1 MKNLLTAAAA
11 AAAAVTLT
19 ATSAWAG
26 TINQGDRVRN
36 QEWMTCTVGYVQDGS
51 AYTAGHCGKTGDTMF
66 NFQTNEQI
74 GTLDS
79 HFSYAGGEDWAE
91 ITLNDTT
98 DAGENI
104 YSGNQVVSPE
114 DIEVGDTIHSY
125 GGKTGQQYT
134 GTVTRTDGH
143 QVLAT
148 GEAGGLPGDSG
159 GPAWID
165 GKGLVGVYSSYYTD
179 GAPEDK
185 YAVGFH
191 PVAPEGAPRYE
202 AAPEDVPEENP
213 APAPDAD
220 QGDAE
225 AESGDI
231 NPAPE
236 ESPETDKPETNK
248 PETEKV
254 EPKPESDKPETDK
267 PETDKPETDK
277 PETDKPETDKPESDK
292 PETDKPESDKPE
304 TDKPETDKPE
314 SDKPET
320 DKPEPKPESDKP
332 ETEKVEPKPES
343 DKPET
348 DKPETDK
355 PETDKPET
363 DKPESDKPETEK
375 VEPKPETDKPE
386 SDKPET
392 DKPEAEGDTKDDVH
406 YEEAPLGS
414 EDAYIEVNDFNDTAF
429 HGARGEVE
437 TTESDA
443 TSENTSDNEA
453 ENLVDNSAE
462 NTSEN
467 AADTVPEDA
476 ANDTRDTAASD
487 QDNESRTLASTGVGN
502 WVVPVSILAVVLII
516 AGGVAVFRS
525 RKK

>member
-1 MKNLLTAAAA
+1 MKNFLTAAAA

-19 ATSAWAG
+19 AASAWAG

-36 QEWMTCTVGYVQDGS
+36 QEWDTCTVGYVQTGS

-74 GTLDS
+74 GTLNS
-79 HFSYAGGEDWAE
+79 HYSYPGGEDWAE

-98 DAGENI
+98 TAGENT

-191 PVAPEGAPRYE
+191 PVVPEGAPRYE
-202 AAPEDVPEENP
+202 AAPEEVPEENP
-213 APAPDAD
+213 VPAPDVD
-220 QGDAE
+220 HGDAE
-225 AESGDI
+225 AESGDTA
-231 NPAPE
+231 PAPE
-236 ESPETDKPETNK
+236 ESPD
-248 PETEKV
+248 
-254 EPKPESDKPETDK
+254 TDK
-267 PETDKPETDK
+267 PETDKPETEKPETEKPETESPVVDQPETDKPETESPVVDQPETEK
-277 PETDKPETDKPESDK
+277 PETDKPETESPVVDQPETEKPETESPVVDQPETEK
-292 PETDKPESDKPE
+292 PETESPVVDQPETDKS
-304 TDKPETDKPE
+304 
-314 SDKPET
+314 
-320 DKPEPKPESDKP
+320 
-332 ETEKVEPKPES
+332 ETEKE
-343 DKPET
+343 
-348 DKPETDK
+348 
-355 PETDKPET
+355 
-363 DKPESDKPETEK
+363 
-375 VEPKPETDKPE
+375 
-386 SDKPET
+386 
-392 DKPEAEGDTKDDVH
+392 EAEDSVEDGVH

-414 EDAYIEVNDFNDTAF
+414 EDAYIEVKDFDDTAL

-437 TTESDA
+437 TTESGA
-443 TSENTSDNEA
+443 ASETTLDNEA
-453 ENLVDNSAE
+453 ETSIDNSAE
-462 NTSEN
+462 NTSDN
-467 AADTVPEDA
+467 TVDTMPEDTA
-476 ANDTRDTAASD
+476 KDTQDTAAAG
-487 QDNESRTLASTGVGN
+487 QDKGSESRTLANTGVGS

-516 AGGVAVFRS
+516 AGGVVAFRN
-525 RKK
+525 RNKK

>member
-1 MKNLLTAAAA
+1 MYRTAPPTPQDTAARRATPCSTSKPTNRSA
-11 AAAAVTLT
+11 LST
-19 ATSAWAG
+19 ATSP
-26 TINQGDRVRN
+26 T
-36 QEWMTCTVGYVQDGS
+36 
-51 AYTAGHCGKTGDTMF
+51 H
-66 NFQTNEQI
+66 
-74 GTLDS
+74 
-79 HFSYAGGEDWAE
+79 
-91 ITLNDTT
+91 TT

-267 PETDKPETDK
+267 PE
-277 PETDKPETDKPESDK
+277 SDK

-320 DKPEPKPESDKP
+320 DKPE
-332 ETEKVEPKPES
+332 TEKVEPKPES
-343 DKPET
+343 
-348 DKPETDK
+348 
-355 PETDKPET
+355 
-363 DKPESDKPETEK
+363 
-375 VEPKPETDKPE
+375 DKPE

>member
-1 MKNLLTAAAA
+1 MKNFLTAAAA
-11 AAAAVTLT
+11 AAAAATLT
-19 ATSAWAG
+19 AASAWAG

-36 QEWMTCTVGYVQDGS
+36 QEWDTCTVGYVQTGS

-74 GTLDS
+74 GTLNS
-79 HFSYAGGEDWAE
+79 HYSYPGGEDWAE
-91 ITLNDTT
+91 ITLNDTAT
-98 DAGENI
+98 AGENT

-191 PVAPEGAPRYE
+191 SVAPEEAPRYE
-202 AAPEDVPEENP
+202 AAPEEVPEENP
-213 APAPDAD
+213 VPAPDVD
-220 QGDAE
+220 RGDAE
-225 AESGDI
+225 AESGDTA
-231 NPAPE
+231 PEPE
-236 ESPETDKPETNK
+236 ESPETDKPETESPVVDQPETDK

-254 EPKPESDKPETDK
+254 EPKPETEKPETEKVEPKPETDKPETESPVVDQPETDK

-277 PETDKPETDKPESDK
+277 PETESPVVDQPETDKS
-292 PETDKPESDKPE
+292 
-304 TDKPETDKPE
+304 
-314 SDKPET
+314 
-320 DKPEPKPESDKP
+320 
-332 ETEKVEPKPES
+332 ETEKE
-343 DKPET
+343 
-348 DKPETDK
+348 
-355 PETDKPET
+355 
-363 DKPESDKPETEK
+363 
-375 VEPKPETDKPE
+375 
-386 SDKPET
+386 
-392 DKPEAEGDTKDDVH
+392 EAEDSAEDGVH

-414 EDAYIEVNDFNDTAF
+414 EDAYIEVNDFDDTTL

-437 TTESDA
+437 NTESGA
-443 TSENTSDNEA
+443 TSETALDNEA
-453 ENLVDNSAE
+453 ETSIDNSAE
-462 NTSEN
+462 NTSDN
-467 AADTVPEDA
+467 TVDTMPEDTA
-476 ANDTRDTAASD
+476 KDTQDTAAAG
-487 QDNESRTLASTGVGN
+487 QDKGSESRTLANTGVGS

-516 AGGVAVFRS
+516 AGGVVAFRN
-525 RKK
+525 RNKK

>member
-1 MKNLLTAAAA
+1 MKNFLTAAAA

-19 ATSAWAG
+19 AASAWAG

-36 QEWMTCTVGYVQDGS
+36 QEWDTCTVGYVQTGS

-74 GTLDS
+74 GTLNS
-79 HFSYAGGEDWAE
+79 HYSYPGGEDWAE

-98 DAGENI
+98 TAGENT

-191 PVAPEGAPRYE
+191 SVAPEGAPRYE
-202 AAPEDVPEENP
+202 AAPEEVPEENP
-213 APAPDAD
+213 VPAPDVD
-220 QGDAE
+220 HGDAE
-225 AESGDI
+225 AESGDTA
-231 NPAPE
+231 PAPE
-236 ESPETDKPETNK
+236 ESPDTDKT
-248 PETEKV
+248 ETESPV
-254 EPKPESDKPETDK
+254 VDQPETDK

-277 PETDKPETDKPESDK
+277 
-292 PETDKPESDKPE
+292 
-304 TDKPETDKPE
+304 
-314 SDKPET
+314 
-320 DKPEPKPESDKP
+320 
-332 ETEKVEPKPES
+332 
-343 DKPET
+343 
-348 DKPETDK
+348 
-355 PETDKPET
+355 
-363 DKPESDKPETEK
+363 

-386 SDKPET
+386 TEKPETESPVVDQPETEKIETDKTETESLVVDQPETEKPETEKVEPKTETEKPETESPVVDQPET
-392 DKPEAEGDTKDDVH
+392 DKSETEKEEAEDSAEDGVH

-414 EDAYIEVNDFNDTAF
+414 EDAYIEVKDFDDTTL

-437 TTESDA
+437 TTESGA
-443 TSENTSDNEA
+443 TSETTLDNEA
-453 ENLVDNSAE
+453 ETSIDNSAE
-462 NTSEN
+462 NTPN
-467 AADTVPEDA
+467 NTTDTVPEDTVE
-476 ANDTRDTAASD
+476 DTQGTTAAG
-487 QDNESRTLASTGVGN
+487 QDKGSESRTLASTGVGS
-502 WVVPVSILAVVLII
+502 WVVPVSILAIILII
-516 AGGVAVFRS
+516 AGGVVVFRN

>member
-1 MKNLLTAAAA
+1 MKNFLTAAAA

-19 ATSAWAG
+19 AASAWAG

-36 QEWMTCTVGYVQDGS
+36 QEWDTCTVGYVQTGS

-74 GTLDS
+74 GTLNS
-79 HFSYAGGEDWAE
+79 HYSYPGGEDWAE

-98 DAGENI
+98 TAGENT

-191 PVAPEGAPRYE
+191 SVAPEGAPRYE
-202 AAPEDVPEENP
+202 AAPEEVPEENP
-213 APAPDAD
+213 VPAPDVD
-220 QGDAE
+220 HGDAE
-225 AESGDI
+225 AESGDTA
-231 NPAPE
+231 PAPE
-236 ESPETDKPETNK
+236 ESPD
-248 PETEKV
+248 
-254 EPKPESDKPETDK
+254 TDK
-267 PETDKPETDK
+267 PETDKPETESPVVDQ
-277 PETDKPETDKPESDK
+277 PETDKPETESPVVDQ
-292 PETDKPESDKPE
+292 PE
-304 TDKPETDKPE
+304 TDKPETEKA
-314 SDKPET
+314 
-320 DKPEPKPESDKP
+320 EPKP
-332 ETEKVEPKPES
+332 ETEKPETES
-343 DKPET
+343 PVVDQPET
-348 DKPETDK
+348 DK
-355 PETDKPET
+355 
-363 DKPESDKPETEK
+363 SETEK
-375 VEPKPETDKPE
+375 E
-386 SDKPET
+386 
-392 DKPEAEGDTKDDVH
+392 EAEDSAEDGVH

-414 EDAYIEVNDFNDTAF
+414 EDAYIEVKDFDDTTL

-437 TTESDA
+437 TTESGA
-443 TSENTSDNEA
+443 TSETTLDNEA
-453 ENLVDNSAE
+453 ETSIDNSAE
-462 NTSEN
+462 NTPN
-467 AADTVPEDA
+467 NTTDTVPEDTVE
-476 ANDTRDTAASD
+476 DTQDTAAAG
-487 QDNESRTLASTGVGN
+487 QNEGNESRTLASTGVGN
-502 WVVPVSILAVVLII
+502 WVVPVSILAIILII
-516 AGGVAVFRS
+516 AGGVVVFRN

>member
-1 MKNLLTAAAA
+1 MKNILTAAAA

-202 AAPEDVPEENP
+202 ASPEDVPEENP

-254 EPKPESDKPETDK
+254 EPKPET
-267 PETDKPETDK
+267 
-277 PETDKPETDKPESDK
+277 
-292 PETDKPESDKPE
+292 
-304 TDKPETDKPE
+304 
-314 SDKPET
+314 
-320 DKPEPKPESDKP
+320 DKP
-332 ETEKVEPKPES
+332 ETEKVEPKPE
-343 DKPET
+343 T
-348 DKPETDK
+348 D
-355 PETDKPET
+355 
-363 DKPESDKPETEK
+363 
-375 VEPKPETDKPE
+375 KPETDKPE

-414 EDAYIEVNDFNDTAF
+414 EDAYIEVNDFNDTTL

-462 NTSEN
+462 NTSDN
-467 AADTVPEDA
+467 TADTVPEAA
-476 ANDTRDTAASD
+476 ANDTQDTAAAD
-487 QDNESRTLASTGVGN
+487 QDNGSESRTLASTGVGN

>member
-1 MKNLLTAAAA
+1 MKNFLTAAAA

-19 ATSAWAG
+19 AASAWAG

-36 QEWMTCTVGYVQDGS
+36 QEWDTCTVGYVQTGS

-74 GTLDS
+74 GTLNS
-79 HFSYAGGEDWAE
+79 HYSYPGGEDWAE

-98 DAGENI
+98 TAGENT

-191 PVAPEGAPRYE
+191 PVVPEGAPRYE
-202 AAPEDVPEENP
+202 AAPEEVPEENP
-213 APAPDAD
+213 VPAPDVD
-220 QGDAE
+220 HGDAE
-225 AESGDI
+225 AESGDTA
-231 NPAPE
+231 PAPE
-236 ESPETDKPETNK
+236 ESLD
-248 PETEKV
+248 
-254 EPKPESDKPETDK
+254 TDK
-267 PETDKPETDK
+267 PETDKPETESPVVDQ
-277 PETDKPETDKPESDK
+277 PETDKPETEKA
-292 PETDKPESDKPE
+292 
-304 TDKPETDKPE
+304 
-314 SDKPET
+314 
-320 DKPEPKPESDKP
+320 EPKP
-332 ETEKVEPKPES
+332 ETEKPETES
-343 DKPET
+343 PVVDQPET
-348 DKPETDK
+348 DK
-355 PETDKPET
+355 
-363 DKPESDKPETEK
+363 SETEK
-375 VEPKPETDKPE
+375 E
-386 SDKPET
+386 
-392 DKPEAEGDTKDDVH
+392 EAEDSAEGGVH

-414 EDAYIEVNDFNDTAF
+414 EDAYIEVKDFDDTAL

-443 TSENTSDNEA
+443 ASETTLDNEA
-453 ENLVDNSAE
+453 ETSIDNSAE
-462 NTSEN
+462 NTPN
-467 AADTVPEDA
+467 NTTDTAPEYTVE
-476 ANDTRDTAASD
+476 DTQDTAAAG
-487 QDNESRTLASTGVGN
+487 QNEGNESRTLASTGVGN
-502 WVVPVSILAVVLII
+502 WVVPVSILAIILII
-516 AGGVAVFRS
+516 AGGVVVFRN

>member
-1 MKNLLTAAAA
+1 MKNILTAAAA

-74 GTLDS
+74 GTLNS

-236 ESPETDKPETNK
+236 EAPETDKPETNK

-254 EPKPESDKPETDK
+254 EP
-267 PETDKPETDK
+267 
-277 PETDKPETDKPESDK
+277 
-292 PETDKPESDKPE
+292 
-304 TDKPETDKPE
+304 KPE

-348 DKPETDK
+348 DKPET
-355 PETDKPET
+355 
-363 DKPESDKPETEK
+363 DKPETEK

>member
-1 MKNLLTAAAA
+1 MKNILTAAAA

-74 GTLDS
+74 GTLNS

-254 EPKPESDKPETDK
+254 EPKPESDKPE
-267 PETDKPETDK
+267 P
-277 PETDKPETDKPESDK
+277 KPESDK

-304 TDKPETDKPE
+304 TDKPE
-314 SDKPET
+314 
-320 DKPEPKPESDKP
+320 
-332 ETEKVEPKPES
+332 
-343 DKPET
+343 
-348 DKPETDK
+348 
-355 PETDKPET
+355 
-363 DKPESDKPETEK
+363 
-375 VEPKPETDKPE
+375 
-386 SDKPET
+386 
-392 DKPEAEGDTKDDVH
+392 AEGNTKDDVH

-414 EDAYIEVNDFNDTAF
+414 EDAYIEVNDFNNTAL
-429 HGARGEVE
+429 HDARGEVE

-443 TSENTSDNEA
+443 TSETTSDNEA
-453 ENLVDNSAE
+453 ENFIDSSAE
-462 NTSEN
+462 NTADN
-467 AADTVPEDA
+467 TMDTVPEDA
-476 ANDTRDTAASD
+476 ANDARDTAASD

>member
-1 MKNLLTAAAA
+1 MKNFLTAAAA

-19 ATSAWAG
+19 AASAWAG

-36 QEWMTCTVGYVQDGS
+36 QEWDTCTVGYVQTGS

-74 GTLDS
+74 GTLNS
-79 HFSYAGGEDWAE
+79 HYSYPGGEDWAE

-98 DAGENI
+98 TAGENT

-191 PVAPEGAPRYE
+191 SVAPEGAPRYE
-202 AAPEDVPEENP
+202 AAPEEVPEENP
-213 APAPDAD
+213 VPAPDVD
-220 QGDAE
+220 HGDAE
-225 AESGDI
+225 AESGDTA
-231 NPAPE
+231 PAPE
-236 ESPETDKPETNK
+236 ESPDTDKPETDKPETESPVVDQPETDK
-248 PETEKV
+248 PETESPV
-254 EPKPESDKPETDK
+254 VDQPETDKPETESPVVDQPETDK

-277 PETDKPETDKPESDK
+277 
-292 PETDKPESDKPE
+292 
-304 TDKPETDKPE
+304 
-314 SDKPET
+314 
-320 DKPEPKPESDKP
+320 
-332 ETEKVEPKPES
+332 
-343 DKPET
+343 
-348 DKPETDK
+348 
-355 PETDKPET
+355 
-363 DKPESDKPETEK
+363 
-375 VEPKPETDKPE
+375 VEPKPETEKIETDKTETESLVVDQPETEKPE
-386 SDKPET
+386 TEKAEPKPETEKPETESPVVDQPET
-392 DKPEAEGDTKDDVH
+392 DKSETEKEEAEDSAEDGVH

-414 EDAYIEVNDFNDTAF
+414 EDAYIEVKDFDDTTL

-437 TTESDA
+437 TTESGA
-443 TSENTSDNEA
+443 TSETTLDNEA
-453 ENLVDNSAE
+453 ETSIDNSAE
-462 NTSEN
+462 NTPN
-467 AADTVPEDA
+467 NTTDTVPEDTVE
-476 ANDTRDTAASD
+476 DTQGTTAAG
-487 QDNESRTLASTGVGN
+487 QDKGSESRTLANTGVGS

-516 AGGVAVFRS
+516 AGGVVAFRN